1 VAVSFRLVSIHDMER
16 HVYHAVS
23 YVETPQKGI
32 VRLAD
37 ASNLTIAVI
46 HLAEGERI
54 ERDTP

>member
-1 VAVSFRLVSIHDMER
+1 VASYRLVSVKDIER
-16 HVYHAVS
+16 REWYAVS

-37 ASNLTIAVI
+37 ASNETIAII

-54 ERDTP
+54 EREK